1 MPRRRKIDRYV
12 LNSAICY
19 VTIEVLFYQPT
30 HGPAIWNERDY
41 LPVDI
46 SWSGRMRPLARTI
59 GTAVRLNLFNSVGA
73 MTCRMSIN
81 MSCRPGSDRANEET
95 DSLFYADQRNFFKVE
110 KWTKDGARLDGLLYA
125 GSSLVK
131 AREIFFDGH
140 QPPATNKAVSSA
152 ANKSAQGVAAGRE
165 IKDLQRTST
174 FFSIVSQA
182 ASDNANRRQCSRYA
196 ASCKPSSSTTLAHNQ
211 DGASREAL

>member
-1 MPRRRKIDRYV
+1 
-12 LNSAICY
+12 
-19 VTIEVLFYQPT
+19 
-30 HGPAIWNERDY
+30 
-41 LPVDI
+41 
-46 SWSGRMRPLARTI
+46 MRPLARTI

-131 AREIFFDGH
+131 AREIFLTAINHRPRIRLFL
-140 QPPATNKAVSSA
+140 
-152 ANKSAQGVAAGRE
+152 R
-165 IKDLQRTST
+165 QRTR
-174 FFSIVSQA
+174 VL
-182 ASDNANRRQCSRYA
+182 
-196 ASCKPSSSTTLAHNQ
+196 KEWPQ
-211 DGASREAL
+211 DGK